1 MKTQEEK
8 FDMLVRQVNAKIY
21 WGARD
26 QEVLDFLG
34 EHDITGSDAD
44 ALLVDAHRAKRKA
57 VRAKAL
63 IMLIFSALGI
73 LFAGGFVAIQLWERL
88 FVIGY
93 GSVLVIGI
101 GFASVASFFRSLVL
115 LLTGETEGSVD

>member
-1 MKTQEEK
+1 
-8 FDMLVRQVNAKIY
+8 MLVRQVNAKIY